1 MVDFKIVLMSLS
13 TSLGLVKD
21 QVKRTFGRDTAL
33 VDQEVVDVG
42 YDQQISANNQYH
54 SPQSQTNGNLIQ
66 GMPLVFMYCI
76 SLRER
81 L

>member
-33 VDQEVVDVG
+33 VDQEVVDVILSNS
-42 YDQQISANNQYH
+42 DNKKRLIDRLNQNN
-54 SPQSQTNGNLIQ
+54 SSSSVEIKIDGKSFSFVTP
-66 GMPLVFMYCI
+66 
-76 SLRER
+76 
-81 L
+81 